1 MRAIVTHSIVAM
13 AAMAFSG
20 EPQANF
26 LHVVVTATHPVTIHA
41 IWRPFAGAVGAD
53 GENQQAALRTRG
65 PEGLRR
71 SLDLSVRDTIV
82 VRTPADFVI
91 DMTGGPASIEALGAD
106 SIRVQAQLLPARG
119 AIVARWG
126 RQLVVTADGVQPS
139 VELSKRAPRRPDSQN

>member
-13 AAMAFSG
+13 AAMAFPG
-20 EPQANF
+20 EPKANF
-26 LHVVVTATHPVTIHA
+26 LHIVVTATHPVTIHA

-91 DMTGGPASIEALGAD
+91 DMTAGPAIIEALGTD
-106 SIRVQAQLLPARG
+106 SIRVQAQLLPGRG

-126 RQLVVTADGVQPS
+126 RRLVVTADGVQPS
-139 VELSKRAPRRPDSQN
+139 VELGK